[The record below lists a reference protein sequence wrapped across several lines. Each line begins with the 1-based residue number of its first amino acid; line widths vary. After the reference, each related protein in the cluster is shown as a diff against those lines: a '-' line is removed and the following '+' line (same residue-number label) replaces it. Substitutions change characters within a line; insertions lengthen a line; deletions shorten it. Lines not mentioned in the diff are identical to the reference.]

1 MTLAFSPDSIVLDTR
16 HLIGG
21 VRHAD
26 ILRLPFIRPS
36 DGETA
41 AELPLADAALV
52 DQAVQAAHR
61 ALQTSG
67 WARAIPRDRTRALHR
82 WADLIEARADELARL
97 EAVVSTRPVDELP
110 TGDIAVTAE
119 QIRFFAELADKEGG
133 TVAPTREE
141 SLGLI
146 IDAPIGVIGAITPW
160 NFPLSMAGWKMGPA
174 LAAGN
179 AIVLKPSE
187 MTPFATLRMAEL
199 AVEAGIPAGLISILL
214 GDGPTTGAA
223 LVAHP
228 GIGKV
233 SFTGSTQAGAAI
245 AGNLAATGLKPMTLE
260 LGGKSP
266 QVVLAD
272 ADLDL
277 AARSIARSIL
287 FNAGQACVAGS
298 RVIVARPVADALCEK
313 LLGLMGNPR
322 VAPTWGAGA
331 GAYPIISARQIGRID
346 AIVQA
351 SRRAGA
357 ELLTGGGALE
367 AEGYFLR
374 RRSSPPRTL
383 PIPPCA
389 RRSSD
394 PC

>member
-26 ILRLPFIRPS
+26 ILRLPVIRPS

-41 AELPLADAALV
+41 AELPVADAALV
-52 DQAVQAAHR
+52 DQAVQKAHR

-67 WARAIPRDRTRALHR
+67 WARAVPRDRTRVLHR
-82 WADLIEARADELARL
+82 WADLIEAHADELARL

-160 NFPLSMAGWKMGPA
+160 NFPLSMAGWKMAPA

-322 VAPTWGAGA
+322 IAPTWGAGRAPTQSFPPVRSA
-331 GAYPIISARQIGRID
+331 GSTRSCRPRGE
-346 AIVQA
+346 
-351 SRRAGA
+351 RAP
-357 ELLTGGGALE
+357 
-367 AEGYFLR
+367 
-374 RRSSPPRTL
+374 S
-383 PIPPCA
+383 C
-389 RRSSD
+389 
-394 PC
+394 

>member
-1 MTLAFSPDSIVLDTR
+1 M
-16 HLIGG
+16 
-21 VRHAD
+21 
-26 ILRLPFIRPS
+26 
-36 DGETA
+36 
-41 AELPLADAALV
+41 
-52 DQAVQAAHR
+52 
-61 ALQTSG
+61 
-67 WARAIPRDRTRALHR
+67 HR
-82 WADLIEARADELARL
+82 WADLIEAHAIELARL

-110 TGDIAVTAE
+110 AGDIAITAE

-133 TVAPTREE
+133 MVAPTRDE
-141 SLGLI
+141 SLGMIL
-146 IDAPIGVIGAITPW
+146 DAPIGVIGAITPW

-199 AVEAGIPAGLISILL
+199 AAEAGIPAGLISVLL
-214 GDGPTTGAA
+214 GDGPKTGAA

-233 SFTGSTQAGAAI
+233 SFTGSTRAGSAI
-245 AGNLAATGLKPMTLE
+245 AANLATSGLKPMTLE

-298 RVIVARPVADALCEK
+298 RVIVATQVAEALVEK
-313 LLGLMGNPR
+313 LLGHMSNLR
-322 VAPTWGAGA
+322 IAPTWAAGS
-331 GAYPIISARQIGRID
+331 GTYPIISGRQLGRID
-346 AIVQA
+346 AIVQEA
-351 SRRAGA
+351 RTAGA
-357 ELLTGGGALE
+357 EVLTGGVAIE
-367 AEGYFLR
+367 AEGFFYA
-374 RRSSPPRTL
+374 PTL
-383 PIPPCA
+383 LATQDLDNPPCA
-389 RRSSD
+389 RRSSARSSRSK
-394 PC
+394 PSLTRRRGSALRTIPPTGSAPASTRGI

>member
-1 MTLAFSPDSIVLDTR
+1 M
-16 HLIGG
+16 
-21 VRHAD
+21 
-26 ILRLPFIRPS
+26 
-36 DGETA
+36 
-41 AELPLADAALV
+41 
-52 DQAVQAAHR
+52 
-61 ALQTSG
+61 
-67 WARAIPRDRTRALHR
+67 
-82 WADLIEARADELARL
+82 
-97 EAVVSTRPVDELP
+97 DELP

-357 ELLTGGGALE
+357 ELLTAAGALE
-367 AEGYFLR
+367 AEGYFFRADDPRHRGPCQSRRARGDLRTVLTFETFDDEEEAIGKANHSAYGLLR
-374 RRSSPPRTL
+374 RPLHARSQPGYR
-383 PIPPCA
+383 A
-389 RRSSD
+389 D
-394 PC
+394 PAA